1 MSDSGERVEK
11 NIRYFKKGDY
21 YRVIFNLA
29 DLYSIQTFNN
39 LEDARKYKK
48 AVLEEK
54 LKNKTENTLTRL
66 IEKERKEVLKESVYP
81 YNIFE
86 ELELEYI
93 DPDIIADFNVI
104 LVRLTPREEE
114 FIKLFYKDNLTLE
127 KIGKEHNITR
137 ERVRQITAKGLR
149 RIKSLIYNY
158 NRRKEQEMIIQ
169 ANTLAT
175 EDLII
180 KRQLL
185 LDEYKKTHN
194 YTEEMKFYFGEIK
207 NQALNDTTSIESLE
221 LSIRAENCLRRA
233 EIKTID
239 DLCQKTET
247 EMIKIRNLGRKS
259 FKEIKD
265 KLNARG
271 RDFKPED

>member
-1 MSDSGERVEK
+1 
-11 NIRYFKKGDY
+11 
-21 YRVIFNLA
+21 
-29 DLYSIQTFNN
+29 
-39 LEDARKYKK
+39 
-48 AVLEEK
+48 
-54 LKNKTENTLTRL
+54 
-66 IEKERKEVLKESVYP
+66 
-81 YNIFE
+81 
-86 ELELEYI
+86 
-93 DPDIIADFNVI
+93 
-104 LVRLTPREEE
+104 
-114 FIKLFYKDNLTLE
+114 
-127 KIGKEHNITR
+127 
-137 ERVRQITAKGLR
+137 
-149 RIKSLIYNY
+149 
-158 NRRKEQEMIIQ
+158 MIIQ

-233 EIKTID
+233 GIKTID

>member
-233 EIKTID
+233 GIKTID

-259 FKEIKD
+259 LKEVKD

-271 RDFKPED
+271 RDFKPEE

>member
-137 ERVRQITAKGLR
+137 ERVRQITAKALR

-233 EIKTID
+233 GIKTID

-259 FKEIKD
+259 LKEVKD

-271 RDFKPED
+271 RDFKPEE

>member
-233 EIKTID
+233 GIKTID

>member
-233 EIKTID
+233 GIKTID

-271 RDFKPED
+271 RDFKPEE